1 MVRDV
6 EVKRFKG
13 LEVQMIKDVEVM
25 RFRGLE
31 V

>member
-6 EVKRFKG
+6 EIQRFKG